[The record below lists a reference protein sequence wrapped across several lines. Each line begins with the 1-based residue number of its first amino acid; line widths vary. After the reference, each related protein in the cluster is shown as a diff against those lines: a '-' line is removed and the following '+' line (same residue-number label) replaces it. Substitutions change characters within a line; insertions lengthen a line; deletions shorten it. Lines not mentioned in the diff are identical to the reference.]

1 MKISKYIQEEF
12 NNIIKDSREY
22 QAYEL
27 GLSIGNY
34 GFYKYIVA
42 EYGIEVAEKMFEEY
56 LCGNNNYNKYFRKL
70 IEIDKEN
77 EGKDI
82 SVLEKKRELFSK
94 LN

>member
-12 NNIIKDSREY
+12 NNIIKESREY

-34 GFYKYIVA
+34 AFYKYVVF

-56 LCGNNNYNKYFRKL
+56 LNGDNKYNEYFRKL

-77 EGKDI
+77 EEDM
-82 SVLEKKRELFSK
+82 SVLERREIFNK